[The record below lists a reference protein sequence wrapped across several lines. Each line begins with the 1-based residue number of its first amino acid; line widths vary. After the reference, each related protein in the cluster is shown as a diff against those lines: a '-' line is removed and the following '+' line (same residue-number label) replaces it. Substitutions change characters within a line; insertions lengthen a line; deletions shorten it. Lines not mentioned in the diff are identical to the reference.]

1 MDLMTDI
8 EFNSLEPGD
17 ILKFNSLIDK
27 DSLFLIYEKFKSDD
41 KLIAYTL
48 LGINGE
54 RIGDTLMAIVPSYWT
69 LVSKH
74 GEIDEDISTMVAR
87 D

>member
-1 MDLMTDI
+1 MTRL